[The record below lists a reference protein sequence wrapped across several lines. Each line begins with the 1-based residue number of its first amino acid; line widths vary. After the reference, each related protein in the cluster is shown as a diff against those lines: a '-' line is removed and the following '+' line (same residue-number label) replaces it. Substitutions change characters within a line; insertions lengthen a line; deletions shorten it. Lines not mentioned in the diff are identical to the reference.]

1 MTSSFLILHGWQ
13 NHRPEGHWQH
23 WLAARLTD
31 LGHEVVYPQL
41 PDPDNPE
48 LDVWLAEFERHLT
61 APARDSLRPGHQ
73 PTPPYDLT
81 APGHQPT
88 PNRDLTPPGHQPA
101 PADDLTPAP
110 RDLTEPTPAPTTPTR
125 PRIVIAHS
133 LATVT
138 WLHALARN
146 LPGLDA
152 VARTLLVSPVT
163 VVTDYPEIAGFALP
177 PLTGLTPPSPT
188 RIVAGDD
195 DPYCPEGAQ
204 AAYGDP
210 LGVTAE
216 VLPGA
221 GHLTP
226 DDGYGP
232 WPSVLEWCLDG
243 ETRLTAR

>member
-23 WLAARLTD
+23 WLAGRLTD

-41 PDPDNPE
+41 PDPDHPE
-48 LDVWLAEFERHLT
+48 LDVWLREFERHLT
-61 APARDSLRPGHQ
+61 
-73 PTPPYDLT
+73 TPP
-81 APGHQPT
+81 
-88 PNRDLTPPGHQPA
+88 
-101 PADDLTPAP
+101 
-110 RDLTEPTPAPTTPTR
+110 R
-125 PRIVIAHS
+125 PRTVIAHS

-138 WLHALARN
+138 WLHALARD
-146 LPGLDA
+146 LPGLDT
-152 VARTLLVSPVT
+152 VDRTLLVSPVT
-163 VVTDYPEIAGFALP
+163 VVTDHPEIAGFALP

-226 DDGYGP
+226 DEGYGP